1 MSQTKNSLKDVY
13 LRPEIEFEP
22 ILKEILFT
30 LFLIVGEMKRNF
42 VLEVV
47 REEWLI
53 QQKTVIHV
61 LMKQMHVQMFPF
73 A

>member
-61 LMKQMHVQMFPF
+61 LMNQMHVQMFPF

>member
-30 LFLIVGEMKRNF
+30 LFLIVGEIKRNF

-73 A
+73 T

>member
-30 LFLIVGEMKRNF
+30 LFLVVGEMKRNF

>member
-61 LMKQMHVQMFPF
+61 LMKQTHVQMFPF